1 MCEPSRLHWRASPA
15 LRGSARSGVQVRGG
29 KLGLSITL
37 WRKAMDDRI
46 TLAHGAGGEK
56 YRELVESVFLPA
68 YGSDELCK
76 MGDSAVCTLG
86 APSLSACAPAPFSSL
101 LPRLAFTTDSFV
113 VNPLFFPGGDI
124 GSLCVSGT
132 VNDLAMSGATPAY
145 ISVAMILEAGLDM
158 GVLRR
163 VCASVAATAKAAG
176 VKVVTGDTKVVE
188 RGKADKMYITTAGVG
203 AVTGE
208 WELPG
213 QRAAAGDVIICSGTI
228 ANHGMAVMAARE
240 GLELGSILSDARPLG
255 SLAAAALKTGAR
267 INAMRDPTRGGVGA
281 TVCEWSAEKNG
292 YGHLISRAQRD
303 SFPSRGSLGVEDA
316 SGVEEVER
324 LRAGTSSPPH
334 AAELPSQHR
343 HRSALALRERF
354 AFSWGSLGGEDASG
368 VEEVCEWGAEKNGYG
383 HLISRAQRDS
393 FPSWGSS
400 TVEEVCG
407 AAVNITLDEGA
418 LPLRGDT
425 RAACALLG
433 IDPLFVANEG
443 IFLLSVP
450 EKDAKAVLTALRA
463 HPDGRDAAIVGR
475 VTAGEGHVFIQKEI
489 GTKRLVIMPRGE
501 LLPRIC

>member
-86 APSLSACAPAPFSSL
+86 APSVGACAPAPFSSL

-303 SFPSRGSLGVEDA
+303 SFPS
-316 SGVEEVER
+316 
-324 LRAGTSSPPH
+324 
-334 AAELPSQHR
+334 
-343 HRSALALRERF
+343 
-354 AFSWGSLGGEDASG
+354 
-368 VEEVCEWGAEKNGYG
+368 
-383 HLISRAQRDS
+383 
-393 FPSWGSS
+393 WGSS

-475 VTAGEGHVFIQKEI
+475 VTAGEGHVFIQTEI